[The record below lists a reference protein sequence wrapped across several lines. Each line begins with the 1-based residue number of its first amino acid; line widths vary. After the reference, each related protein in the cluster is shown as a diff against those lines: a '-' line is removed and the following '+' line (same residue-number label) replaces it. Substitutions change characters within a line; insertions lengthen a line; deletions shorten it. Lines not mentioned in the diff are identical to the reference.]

1 MEGHAKSGYKLQ
13 FEKKMFNTDRCFNV
27 CEIETYQWCVFV
39 CVQVRAVL
47 VWDHLIS
54 SSDFYEYSWGSGDIC
69 SVIHHRIIA

>member
-27 CEIETYQWCVFV
+27 CEIEPTNDVFV